1 MFKHDLFGKPL
12 RTFPDHALGNHAAA
26 SMLSCSNSKGAA
38 MEPEHRED
46 RAEVKRQN
54 TERSEPRAEQATFTT
69 PLASEGL
76 EGVRDSHC

>member
-1 MFKHDLFGKPL
+1 
-12 RTFPDHALGNHAAA
+12 
-26 SMLSCSNSKGAA
+26 

-46 RAEVKRQN
+46 HAEIKRQN
-54 TERSEPRAEQATFTT
+54 TERSEPRAEQAAFAT